1 VESARGKVRLEP
13 YLEFQDQL
21 EIGFS
26 DRPQQNYRTTNGRDY
41 GRSVEAACTRRRFF
55 STKAGR
61 LGLGPWD
68 TNSGDIVCIFYLSP
82 TPFFLRQD
90 VILGTFRLVGEAYI
104 DGLMYGEGF
113 NLLDESVQHQ
123 NFLIV

>member
-1 VESARGKVRLEP
+1 LHILLK
-13 YLEFQDQL
+13 
-21 EIGFS
+21 S
-26 DRPQQNYRTTNGRDY
+26 DA
-41 GRSVEAACTRRRFF
+41 V
-55 STKAGR
+55 
-61 LGLGPWD
+61 
-68 TNSGDIVCIFYLSP
+68 
-82 TPFFLRQD
+82 FLRQD